1 MVIDGIRTRIMDDGG
16 VSEPHLSDG
25 SDFSGYILYNKHDVA
40 FQRLV
45 CSVGN
50 STRNHFHP
58 TSCSVIT

>member
-16 VSEPHLSDG
+16 VSGFPLSDG
-25 SDFSGYILYNKHDVA
+25 SDFSGYSLYNKHERI

-50 STRNHFHP
+50 STKNHFHP
-58 TSCSVIT
+58 IS